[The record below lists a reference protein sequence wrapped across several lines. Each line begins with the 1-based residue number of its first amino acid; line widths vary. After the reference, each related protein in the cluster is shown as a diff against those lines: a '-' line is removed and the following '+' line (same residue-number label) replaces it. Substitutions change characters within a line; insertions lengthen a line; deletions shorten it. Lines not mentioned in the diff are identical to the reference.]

1 MKLGLLSAILSEMDF
16 RQAIDLCAEIG
27 FESMETACWP
37 KQEATRRY
45 AGVTHLDVNTLT
57 LQQITEELDY
67 ARRKNVPVCALA
79 YYPNPLSADEAERT
93 VAVRHICRLIEVASE
108 TGVGLV
114 NTFVG
119 RDRFKTVEENLD
131 LYEQVWEPIVK
142 LAEKKRVRIA
152 IENCPMIFSQDEWP
166 GGNNLAS
173 TPAIWDEMFRRID
186 SDCLGLNFDPSHCV
200 ILDIDYIQPLYTYA
214 KKIFHV
220 HLKDTHVFRDRLN
233 AVGRMAYPLSFMAPK
248 LPGLGDIDWARFCS
262 TLYDINF
269 AGSACVEVEDRNFEE
284 NNDMIRKGIALAY
297 RSISRYIP
305 PEKGA

>member
-57 LQQITEELDY
+57 LRQITEELDY
-67 ARRKNVPVCALA
+67 ARKKNVPVCALA

-93 VAVRHICRLIEVASE
+93 VAVHICRLIEVASE

-142 LAEKKRVRIA
+142 LAEKKQVRVA

-220 HLKDTHVFRDRLN
+220 HIKDTHVFRDRLN
-233 AVGRMAYPLSFMAPK
+233 AVGRMAYPLNFMAPK
-248 LPGLGDIDWARFCS
+248 LPGLGDIDWTRFCS
-262 TLYDINF
+262 TLYDIKF

-297 RSISRYIP
+297 RNISRYIP

>member
-131 LYEQVWEPIVK
+131 LYEQVWEPIIK
-142 LAEKKRVRIA
+142 LAEKKQVRIA

-284 NNDMIRKGIALAY
+284 NNDTIRKGIALAY
-297 RSISRYIP
+297 RSISWYIP

>member
-262 TLYDINF
+262 TLYDIQF

-284 NNDMIRKGIALAY
+284 NNDTIRKGIALAY

>member
-67 ARRKNVPVCALA
+67 ARKKNVPVCALA

-93 VAVRHICRLIEVASE
+93 VAVRHICRLIDVASE

-119 RDRFKTVEENLD
+119 RDRFKTVEENLN

-142 LAEKKRVRIA
+142 LAEKKQVRIA

-233 AVGRMAYPLSFMAPK
+233 AVGRMAYPLNFMAPK

-284 NNDMIRKGIALAY
+284 NNDTIRKGIALAY

>member
-131 LYEQVWEPIVK
+131 LYEQVWEPIIK
-142 LAEKKRVRIA
+142 LAEKKQVRIA

-173 TPAIWDEMFRRID
+173 TPAIWNEMFRRID

-214 KKIFHV
+214 NKIFHV

-284 NNDMIRKGIALAY
+284 NNDTIRKGIALAY

>member
-57 LQQITEELDY
+57 LRQITEELDY
-67 ARRKNVPVCALA
+67 ARKKNVPVCALA

-93 VAVRHICRLIEVASE
+93 VAVHHICRLIEVASE

-142 LAEKKRVRIA
+142 LAEKKQVRVA

-214 KKIFHV
+214 KRIFHV
-220 HLKDTHVFRDRLN
+220 HIKDTHVFRDRLN
-233 AVGRMAYPLSFMAPK
+233 AVGRMAYPLNFMAPK

-262 TLYDINF
+262 TLYDIKF

-284 NNDMIRKGIALAY
+284 SNDMIRKGIALAY
-297 RSISRYIP
+297 RNISRYIP

>member
-27 FESMETACWP
+27 FASMETACWP

-57 LQQITEELDY
+57 LRQITEELDY
-67 ARRKNVPVCALA
+67 ARKKNVPVCALA

-93 VAVRHICRLIEVASE
+93 VAVYHICRLIEVASE

-142 LAEKKRVRIA
+142 LAEKKQVRVA

-220 HLKDTHVFRDRLN
+220 HIKDTHVFRDRLN
-233 AVGRMAYPLSFMAPK
+233 AVGRMAYPLNFMAPK

-262 TLYDINF
+262 TLYDIKF

-297 RSISRYIP
+297 RNISRYIP

>member
-131 LYEQVWEPIVK
+131 LYEQVWEPIIK
-142 LAEKKRVRIA
+142 LAEKKQVRIA

-173 TPAIWDEMFRRID
+173 TPAIWNEMFRRID

-284 NNDMIRKGIALAY
+284 NNDTIRKGIALAY